1 MALITVTWSV
11 PLHVRMAIARQHG
24 RLDMPAGEVEMG
36 EWIRSVVNEAMLRV
50 VEAPPP
56 KPAKRRLIPKRRK
69 RG

>member
-11 PLHVRMAIARQHG
+11 PLHVRMAIARQRG
-24 RLDMPAGEVEMG
+24 RLDTPAGEVEMG
-36 EWIRSVVNEAMLRV
+36 EWIRGVVNEAMLRV

-56 KPAKRRLIPKRRK
+56 KPARRHLIRRK

>member
-1 MALITVTWSV
+1 
-11 PLHVRMAIARQHG
+11 MAIARQHG